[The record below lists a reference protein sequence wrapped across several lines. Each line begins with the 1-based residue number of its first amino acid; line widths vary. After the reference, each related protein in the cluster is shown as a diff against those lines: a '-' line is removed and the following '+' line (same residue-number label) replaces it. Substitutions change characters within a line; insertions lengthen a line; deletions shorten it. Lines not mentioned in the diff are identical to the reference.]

1 MKSLKPFL
9 SLFVFSVFFNVQAEL
24 IKFIPIEHASFIIK
38 SDSATI
44 FVDPVG
50 DDAKYEGYSP
60 DLILITHKHQ
70 DHLKESLLKKYISD
84 ETIILA
90 PASVVKM
97 SGLGEV
103 IKNGE
108 SKIVGTITVEA
119 IPMYNTTKERLKYH
133 PKADGNGYVLTVNG
147 KRIYI
152 AGDTEDIS
160 EMRKLKNID
169 HAFICM
175 NLPYTMTVEQA
186 VSATLEFKPKVAYPY
201 HYRGKGGMSDVQ
213 KYKAEVE
220 SKGFTKVE
228 ILKWY

>member
-1 MKSLKPFL
+1 MKLLKSFL
-9 SLFVFSVFFNVQAEL
+9 SLFILAVFFSTHAES
-24 IKFIPIEHASFIIK
+24 IEFIPIEHASFIIK
-38 SDSATI
+38 SDSITI

-50 DDAKYEGYSP
+50 EDVKYESYSP
-60 DLILITHKHQ
+60 DLILITHKHH
-70 DHLKESLLKKYISD
+70 DHLKESLLKKYKTD
-84 ETIILA
+84 KTTILA
-90 PASVVKM
+90 PASVVEI

-103 IKNGE
+103 VKNGE
-108 SKIVGTITVEA
+108 AKKIGALSVEA

-133 PKADGNGYVLTVNG
+133 PKGDGNGYVLTVNG

-160 EMRKLKNID
+160 EMRKLKDID

-186 VSATLEFKPKVAYPY
+186 VSATLDFKPKVAYPY

-213 KYKAEVE
+213 KYKSEVE
-220 SKGFTKVE
+220 AKGFTKVE